1 MRSSRFAIHAAVAL
15 GALASALASP
25 LSAQEVATDSD
36 QGDEIVVT
44 AQRRSESIQSVPI
57 AIQAIGGDDLADRGV
72 KTAQDLAQ
80 YTPNVTIMSPAGPG
94 SQPNITIRGIGLND
108 FNTNNAGPN
117 GVYVDEFYISAP
129 TAQGNSIFD
138 LERVEVLK
146 GPQGTLYG
154 RNTSGGAIN
163 FITTKPSQDFTA
175 RFRSEYASFE
185 TVNLEGAV
193 GGGLSDTISARIAG
207 VYNNSRGYLRN
218 TLLNRWENGTN
229 NFALRGQLLFEPTP
243 ELKVLLKAQYAYSK
257 VRPTNYRLLGT
268 LNPVNFDPV
277 AVLLGTPDKCSV
289 AASLAGNCLDL
300 FGTPAAADFYSGQYN
315 RSQKGK
321 TTDFQTTMRIDYALG
336 SVDITSIS
344 GYNRNKRFFPE
355 DTDASPA
362 RILEIDYGTLSK
374 EFTQELRASQTA
386 DNYNWVAGVYYL
398 HEKLDQDQPLYLY
411 QDIDLL
417 FGAPGSGDGIAQIFS
432 TANEQKTTSL
442 ASFGQLEYEIAPDLR
457 VVAGARYTQDK
468 KTFDADSA
476 FRFQQGGIDNYGAP
490 TGISSSSSRLK
501 QSRFNWRLG
510 VNYKFTPDVLAY
522 ANVATGYKSGG
533 FNGGFIVADPAT
545 RAAAL
550 APVRPET
557 VTSYEI
563 GLKSTFLD
571 RRVTLNLAGFYNDY
585 KDQQTLVQ
593 VNRNGVIVFTLDNAQ
608 KARTYGLDAELSL
621 RPIDGLTLS
630 GQLGLLNSKL
640 TRFVAS
646 RDPAAP
652 DYSGNDLTFAPRTTL
667 ALSADYER
675 QIGNVGLNLRYDT
688 NYRAKHFFDP
698 SNTPYAMTPGYWL
711 HNARLSLAFADGKYE
726 IGAFARNFTNTKFV
740 ITAADL
746 TLTTGSIQ
754 QVFGQPR
761 MFGVDFNVKY

>member
-1 MRSSRFAIHAAVAL
+1 MRKLRYAKYSAVAIGSL
-15 GALASALASP
+15 VTAFSSQAF
-25 LSAQEVATDSD
+25 AQEADA
-36 QGDEIVVT
+36 DEGEIIVT

-138 LERVEVLK
+138 LDRVEVLK

-163 FITTKPSQDFTA
+163 FITTKPSYDFSA
-175 RFRSEYASFE
+175 RLRTEYASYD
-185 TVNLEGAV
+185 TVNVEAAV
-193 GGGLSDTISARIAG
+193 GGGLSETVSARIAG
-207 VYNNSRGYLRN
+207 VFNNSRGYLRN
-218 TLLNRWENGTN
+218 TFLNRWENGTN
-229 NFALRGQLLFEPTP
+229 NFALRGQLQFEPTP
-243 ELKVLLKAQYAYSK
+243 DLTILLKAQYAYSK
-257 VRPTNYRLLGT
+257 VRPTNYRLVGT
-268 LNPVNFDPV
+268 LDAVNFDPV
-277 AVLLGTPDKCSV
+277 AVLLGTPIKCSV
-289 AASLAGNCLDL
+289 ADTLGGNCVDL
-300 FGTPAAADFYSGQYN
+300 FATPTSADFYSGQYN

-336 SVDITSIS
+336 SVDVTSIS

-374 EFTQELRASQTA
+374 EFTQELRASQA
-386 DNYNWVAGVYYL
+386 MDNYNWVAGVYYL
-398 HEKLDQDQPLYLY
+398 NERLNQDQPLYVY

-417 FGAPGSGDGIAQIFS
+417 FGAPGSGDGLAQIFA
-432 TANEQKTTSL
+432 TTNRQKTTSL
-442 ASFGQLEYEIAPDLR
+442 AAFGQLEYEIAPDLR
-457 VVAGARYTQDK
+457 LVAGARYTQDK
-468 KTFDADSA
+468 KTFDADSS
-476 FRFQQGGIDNYGAP
+476 FRFQQGGIDSYGAP
-490 TGISSSSSRLK
+490 VGISSISNRLK
-501 QSRFNWRLG
+501 QAKFNWRLG
-510 VNYKFTPDVLAY
+510 ANYKFTQDVMAY
-522 ANVATGYKSGG
+522 VNIATGYKSGG
-533 FNGGFIVADPAT
+533 FNGGFIVADGPT
-545 RAAAL
+545 REAAL
-550 APVRPET
+550 APVKPET
-557 VTSYEI
+557 VMSYEV
-563 GLKSTFLD
+563 GLKSTFWD

-585 KDQQTLVQ
+585 KNQQTLVQ
-593 VNRNGVIVFTLDNAQ
+593 VNRDGVIVFTLDNAQ
-608 KARTYGLDAELSL
+608 KARTYGLDAELSV
-621 RPIDGLTLS
+621 RPVEGLTLS

-640 TRFVAS
+640 TKFVAS

-652 DYSGNDLTFAPRTTL
+652 DYSGNDLTFAPRQTL

-675 QIGNVGLNLRYDT
+675 QLGRVLFKIRYDT

-698 SNTPYAMTPGYWL
+698 SNTPYAMSPGYWL
-711 HNARLSLAFADGKYE
+711 HNARVALGFGDGKFE
-726 IGAFARNFTNTKFV
+726 VGAFARNFTKTKYV
-740 ITAADL
+740 ITGSDL

-754 QVFGQPR
+754 QVYGQPR
-761 MFGVDFNVKY
+761 MLGVDFNVKY